1 MLRVRIACG
10 LAAVACAAA
19 AWEILRQGLATR
31 PLGLAAVIGTAL
43 LACVLAAAVCAP
55 GRLLAGAGGRLAE
68 LRSRLSAQDIAI
80 PSAASLLLFGCALAA
95 FGLLIARFLL
105 LENNPFDD
113 DQAAFLETA
122 QAVADDGGPAR
133 LLADLYAGRFEEANR
148 HPLYIAFLSMSPSF
162 AAGQVLSAAL
172 AAITLLVTSTLC
184 LWRFGPATAGC
195 YAVLLATNAA
205 FYRFGTSVVC
215 EILVVLLSGVIWFV
229 WSQPDEVETSRHDQ
243 ALSDVRVAARG
254 AALGALLGLLWL
266 TKATGLLLT
275 AIAAAWLAWR
285 LVRERFSRQWLLA
298 GACFGLAWC
307 LVASPLLVR
316 NVRRFGNPFYNVN
329 SKLLFADEYSD
340 AVLESPLPT
349 SVLAAEYWRTH
360 SVTDMILR
368 EVRGLVWESYI
379 LLRSL
384 GPPPLDDGRVL
395 IGIGLGLMLAAGVA
409 SGRAASRGGRVAL
422 AWTAV
427 FLPVFAWYVPVAAGE
442 RFLMPLLVPLLVLAA
457 RGIVAVA
464 ANALGRDRSGFWL
477 ASAAIAWCTVW
488 TAATWLWAEPV

>member
-10 LAAVACAAA
+10 LAAAACAAVS
-19 AWEILRQGLATR
+19 WEILRQGLTAR
-31 PLGLAAVIGTAL
+31 PLGLVAFLGAAL
-43 LACVLAAAVCAP
+43 LGCLLAMAVCVP
-55 GRLLAGAGGRLAE
+55 VRRLTSAGERCAA
-68 LRSRLSAQDIAI
+68 LRSRLNTQETSIR
-80 PSAASLLLFGCALAA
+80 PAAALVLSGCALVA

-122 QAVADDGGPAR
+122 FAVAEDGGPGR
-133 LLADLYAGRFEEANR
+133 LMTDLYAGRFEEANR
-148 HPLYIAFLSMSPSF
+148 HPLYIALLSMSPNF
-162 AAGQVLSAAL
+162 AAGQILSAAL
-172 AAITLLVTSTLC
+172 AAITLLVTSVLC
-184 LWRFGPATAGC
+184 LKRFGPATAGC
-195 YAVLLATNAA
+195 YAVLLSTNAA

-215 EILVVLLSGVIWFV
+215 EILVILLSGVVWFV
-229 WSQPDEVETSRHDQ
+229 WSRPAEVETSKQDRTSFAAH
-243 ALSDVRVAARG
+243 APARG
-254 AALGALLGLLWL
+254 AVLGALLAVLWL

-275 AIAAAWLAWR
+275 AIAIAWLAWR
-285 LVRERFSRQWLLA
+285 IVRERFSRRWLLA

-307 LVASPLLVR
+307 VVASPLLVR
-316 NVRRFGNPFYNVN
+316 NVRRFGSPFYNVN

-360 SVTDMILR
+360 SIADMILR

-395 IGIGLGLMLAAGVA
+395 IGLGLGLMIVVGVA
-409 SGRAASRGGRVAL
+409 SGWTASRGGRLAL

-427 FLPVFAWYVPVAAGE
+427 FVPVFAWYVPVAAGE

-457 RGIVAVA
+457 RGIVVA
-464 ANALGRDRSGFWL
+464 ITTLGRDRAGFWL

-488 TAATWLWAEPV
+488 TAATWFWAEPV